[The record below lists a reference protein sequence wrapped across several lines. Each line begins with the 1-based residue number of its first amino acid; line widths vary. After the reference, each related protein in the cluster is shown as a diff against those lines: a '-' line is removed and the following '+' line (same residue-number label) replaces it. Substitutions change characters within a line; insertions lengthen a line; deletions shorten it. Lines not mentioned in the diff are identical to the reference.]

1 MISDVH
7 CLVVQMTVQLKDLS
21 ASQAH
26 LGLDFSSVE
35 DPTGV
40 RLCVCVCVRTLEAFL
55 QPALIH

>member
-1 MISDVH
+1 
-7 CLVVQMTVQLKDLS
+7 MTVQLKDLS

-40 RLCVCVCVRTLEAFL
+40 RLCVCVRTLEAFL
-55 QPALIH
+55 QPALIR

>member
-40 RLCVCVCVRTLEAFL
+40 RLCVCVRTLEAFL
-55 QPALIH
+55 QPALIR